1 MRINKKEPIILVL
14 GDIFFLYLSLFI
26 TLLVITSGF
35 PYKKDVLD
43 HLAPFSILF
52 AAWIIVFF
60 IAGLYDKHTSIFREK
75 LPSIIL
81 NAQTTNSFLAV
92 LFFYLIPYFV
102 ITPKTNLFIYLIIS
116 FILLVFWRVYL
127 FGVIRSPE
135 KKQALLIASGEEMEE
150 LFREVNSDPRY
161 ELEFSDR
168 VNLEKEKGA
177 FLISTLKEK
186 FAKNNFSAIVVDFGN
201 PKVQLVL
208 PELYM
213 LFKNK
218 IEIIDGHQI
227 YEEIFDRVPVS
238 IIDYRWFISN
248 ISLSPK
254 FSYDLL
260 KRLMDILISLPLALI
275 SLILYPFIF
284 LSLKLEDG
292 REIFSYQD
300 RIGQNNKVIR
310 LIKFRTMEFN
320 DGGKWETEGKKNKIT
335 KTGEFLRKT
344 RIDELPQLWNVL
356 KGDISLIGPRPEFPD
371 PVDYYNE
378 NVPHYNIRHL
388 IKPGLSGW
396 AQIYHDNHP
405 HHGTDVNETKVKL
418 SYDLFYI
425 KNRSFFLDLKIA
437 LKTIR
442 ILLSRSG
449 A

>member
-1 MRINKKEPIILVL
+1 M
-14 GDIFFLYLSLFI
+14 
-26 TLLVITSGF
+26 
-35 PYKKDVLD
+35 
-43 HLAPFSILF
+43 
-52 AAWIIVFF
+52 
-60 IAGLYDKHTSIFREK
+60 
-75 LPSIIL
+75 
-81 NAQTTNSFLAV
+81 
-92 LFFYLIPYFV
+92 
-102 ITPKTNLFIYLIIS
+102 IS

-127 FGVIRSPE
+127 FGAIRSPE

-150 LFREVNSDPRY
+150 LFREVNSDLRY